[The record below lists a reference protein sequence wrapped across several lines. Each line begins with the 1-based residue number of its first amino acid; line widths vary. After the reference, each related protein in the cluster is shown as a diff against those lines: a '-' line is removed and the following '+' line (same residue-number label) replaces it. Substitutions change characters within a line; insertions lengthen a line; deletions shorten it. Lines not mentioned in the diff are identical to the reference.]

1 MADYKSSRRRVVES
15 RLHERTNQQICFVCL
30 WLHSFVLLLTFLKIL
45 TQPWSSTK
53 FDPLELLALNCRQ
66 PTCVSSTCQ
75 HNPVHQDLEL
85 SSKYPRM
92 QPWRQLCEK
101 ENCEKPNLHMRHSCF
116 SNQNSRIVEV
126 VFVVAKRIVQAYRA
140 NFKPKKTE
148 GNDEHSDTVCEQA
161 AAVSH

>member
-1 MADYKSSRRRVVES
+1 
-15 RLHERTNQQICFVCL
+15 
-30 WLHSFVLLLTFLKIL
+30 
-45 TQPWSSTK
+45 
-53 FDPLELLALNCRQ
+53 
-66 PTCVSSTCQ
+66 
-75 HNPVHQDLEL
+75 
-85 SSKYPRM
+85 M

-126 VFVVAKRIVQAYRA
+126 VFVVAKRIVQADRA

-148 GNDEHSDTVCEQA
+148 GYDEHSDTVCEQA